1 MLVLYLEKKEG
12 RHQVDKETQG
22 SCLDT
27 TLPFDGVAG
36 RLSIDF
42 FLNCELLSA
51 PALCGDI

>member
-12 RHQVDKETQG
+12 RHQVDQETQG

-27 TLPFDGVAG
+27 ALPFDGVAG